1 MDGRGK
7 RLSIMANENTARRN
21 IYLPP
26 ATDQWFVNESEE
38 SGTKINALMLEALN
52 EYIEKRSKS
61 NRKKKIDFE
70 KNVRDIALEL
80 LKEKGL
86 V

>member
-1 MDGRGK
+1 
-7 RLSIMANENTARRN
+7 MANENTARRN

-26 ATDQWFVNESEE
+26 SLDQWFIDESDE
-38 SGTKINALMLEALN
+38 SGSKINALMLEALK
-52 EYIEKRSKS
+52 EYKEKRSKS
-61 NRKKKIDFE
+61 SKKKKIDFE
-70 KNVRDIALEL
+70 KNVKEIALEL